1 MVNGKTNA
9 PSVPLT
15 TFPLLSLLTDVSS
28 ATSHPFLCSRP
39 SPTPSPSHS
48 EAGTGLKLIQ
58 HKPFFS
64 LFLCFCTRIQAS
76 WNRKSVSF
84 SVSAAHTRSLGGHP
98 NLIKYFSL
106 AGPRSSQSTVISEIR
121 QVKTNRQSRHSHHCL
136 RSEITTGKII
146 PMLLVLWI
154 LSRGLSTFFSTKKFK
169 KVLLNLNGSFLA
181 LLC

>member
-58 HKPFFS
+58 HKPFSPFS
-64 LFLCFCTRIQAS
+64 WVFAPEFKHPGTENLYPFQFQQ
-76 WNRKSVSF
+76 
-84 SVSAAHTRSLGGHP
+84 HT
-98 NLIKYFSL
+98 
-106 AGPRSSQSTVISEIR
+106 QEV
-121 QVKTNRQSRHSHHCL
+121 
-136 RSEITTGKII
+136 
-146 PMLLVLWI
+146 
-154 LSRGLSTFFSTKKFK
+154 
-169 KVLLNLNGSFLA
+169 
-181 LLC
+181 